1 MPASSTASPVVW
13 WKNRPRETR
22 TWTFNSEFG
31 HPHDQCQMAWSPS
44 SGKAA
49 RSHFAHFF
57 AGRFH
62 ESPTLE
68 LPTSALAK
76 TKVLGSHG
84 ILQNVTYIQPTIMHS
99 FGAGPFDHLFAQSG
113 GRCSCQKVL
122 VRLGG
127 CEQLSSSGLWDCDA
141 VIELLFRKR
150 LHPLRLIEQN
160 C

>member
-31 HPHDQCQMAWSPS
+31 HPQDQCQMAWSPS
-44 SGKAA
+44 LGKAT
-49 RSHFAHFF
+49 RTSLIFF

-68 LPTSALAK
+68 LQISVSKNESVGVTWDFAERNLHSA
-76 TKVLGSHG
+76 HD
-84 ILQNVTYIQPTIMHS
+84 IHS

-141 VIELLFRKR
+141 VIEPLFCKR